1 MPRSFRLALAL
12 AGLLAGPA
20 GADRRAFAPPDVPAR
35 YLPER
40 AFDLEHLK
48 LDLRFDWDHRAI
60 EGTATNVLHP
70 LRANLKT
77 VTFHASGL
85 DVRRVRLA
93 GASADLAF
101 RLDPSAETLAVDL
114 DRAYAPAERL
124 EIAIDY
130 AAHPKRGLYFVGPD
144 RGYPGKPKQ
153 IWSQGETDFNR
164 GWFPSWDEPDD
175 RATTE
180 LLATVPAAWTAIGNG
195 KLLETLDR
203 PDGWRTFHW
212 RMDVPHSTYLT
223 SVVAGEL
230 VRVADSWR
238 GIPVEYDVPP
248 GEEARARRSFGKTPD
263 VLEFFSR
270 ATGRPYPYAKYA
282 QATAVDFRWGGM
294 ENISATTQTIG
305 TLHDEKDENDF
316 PSTGLVAHEAAHQ
329 WFGDLIT
336 CRDWSEVWLNEGFA
350 SYFDALYQEHDRG
363 ADQLAIEIDDARD
376 SYFREDGK
384 EYRRPIVTRRFA
396 GPDSMFDATTY
407 DKGAL
412 VLHMLRGIAGDEAFF
427 SGIRRY
433 VERFAERTVTTADF
447 EGAFEE
453 ATGLSL
459 GSIFDGWVRGAGHPE
474 LDVRWEWLDAEKTA
488 RLHVTQT
495 QEQTEETHLFA
506 FPLEIAWAGAR
517 GLEVQR
523 VGIAAKKE
531 QDLLIPRPERP
542 ATIVVDPHGWLLAD
556 VHFDKPVAEWIAQL
570 EAADHL
576 APKLEAVR
584 ALGEAGGAEAV
595 AALAETLRKA
605 PSYHLRGVAAEQ
617 LGEIGSDAAL
627 APLVAALGEPDSRA
641 RAGIVAALAK
651 FPERTELAG
660 RLAGILASDPSDAV
674 RAAAAK
680 ALGAFADSRD
690 QAAPPLLSALDH
702 PSHRERVRAAAI
714 EALAR
719 LGEPRAWDRA
729 RKLAA
734 YGAPAESRGA
744 AFKAIAIL
752 ARDGEVPRRK
762 QQALR
767 ILEGF
772 LNDPDYRARG
782 GVFQA
787 LAELREAA
795 ALSDLERAA
804 AHEEDFDQRRRAEA
818 AARDLRQALAGGGD
832 LRTRLGQLEEETAK
846 LRREIDS
853 LREHHEGGTP

>member
-35 YLPER
+35 YPPER

-70 LRANLKT
+70 LRAGLET

-93 GASADLAF
+93 GAAADLTF
-101 RLDPSAETLAVDL
+101 RLDPSAETLAIDL
-114 DRAYAPAERL
+114 DRAYAPADRL

-447 EGAFEE
+447 EGSFEE

-459 GSIFDGWVRGAGHPE
+459 GAVFDGWVRGAGHPE

-488 RLHVTQT
+488 RLHVEQT

-506 FPLEIAWAGAR
+506 FPLEIAWAGAG
-517 GLEVQR
+517 GL
-523 VGIAAKKE
+523 
-531 QDLLIPRPERP
+531 
-542 ATIVVDPHGWLLAD
+542 
-556 VHFDKPVAEWIAQL
+556 
-570 EAADHL
+570 
-576 APKLEAVR
+576 
-584 ALGEAGGAEAV
+584 
-595 AALAETLRKA
+595 
-605 PSYHLRGVAAEQ
+605 
-617 LGEIGSDAAL
+617 
-627 APLVAALGEPDSRA
+627 
-641 RAGIVAALAK
+641 
-651 FPERTELAG
+651 
-660 RLAGILASDPSDAV
+660 
-674 RAAAAK
+674 
-680 ALGAFADSRD
+680 
-690 QAAPPLLSALDH
+690 
-702 PSHRERVRAAAI
+702 
-714 EALAR
+714 
-719 LGEPRAWDRA
+719 
-729 RKLAA
+729 
-734 YGAPAESRGA
+734 
-744 AFKAIAIL
+744 
-752 ARDGEVPRRK
+752 
-762 QQALR
+762 
-767 ILEGF
+767 
-772 LNDPDYRARG
+772 
-782 GVFQA
+782 
-787 LAELREAA
+787 
-795 ALSDLERAA
+795 
-804 AHEEDFDQRRRAEA
+804 EA
-818 AARDLRQALAGGGD
+818 AARLGPRAEARRLRGAGREPGRGVQGDRDPRARRRGPPAQATGAADPRRLLERPRLPRAGRRLPSPRRAARGRGAFRPRTRRRARRGFRPAAAGRGGGPRSPPGARGRRGSPHPARPARGGDREAPPRDRFPARTSRRRNSMSPGNAAAKGTWRPILEGELAERVRETIEQIRAALPGAPAVSPYSEAPGEPATLAGGNAGHAIFYSYLAQAWNRED
-832 LRTRLGQLEEETAK
+832 LAAQAEGFLDQAVEALANEPMGASLYGGFAGVAWAAQPLQGRLYESEEGEDPNE
-846 LRREIDS
+846 EIDGALS
-853 LREHHEGGTP
+853 ELLAHPWSETYDLIGGLV